1 MQKKKINSHFYI
13 FRIISSI
20 LFIKL
25 DATKLECLPE
35 RFNAIAVFS
44 TFIVINSI
52 LQACIQISS
61 NKQPMDRTKSCPIF

>member
-25 DATKLECLPE
+25 DATKLGCLPE